1 MMMSQ
6 LALSRFSLNDAGL
19 DNEFDLLLGAPVF
32 VFLCFVYFGQT
43 WLLLEPAHWCRSPEL
58 DALGFG
64 PRQARRL
71 SVPPDEHGGYDQ
83 CLIYDVNFTLLVS
96 SGNWS
101 GLGPGTPTT
110 SCRHGWHF
118 DFGTLYPTAVSEFGW
133 VCENAWLKPFV
144 SSMFFVGAV
153 IGTMVFGYLADRF
166 GRLPALVSA
175 NLLGCCAGLLTAA
188 ASGPASFALGRLLA
202 GATYDQQCV
211 LALVLLSESVG
222 ARYRTLVI
230 NVPMATSFML
240 AAVCLPWLASGLA
253 HWRTLALVTGAPMA
267 GAALY
272 AYTVPESARWLL
284 RRLAAENGRFVP
296 DAVFAAFE
304 ERARRRA
311 AQQRQSASVAE
322 LFRRPALRGR
332 TLVLMFTTMAMML
345 SFDSSVRNTNFD
357 IDMRVAASV
366 LSLMELRATFSGALL
381 MAALSS
387 LMLGLTLHAR
397 TLPTV
402 STTFAMLN
410 RLFATVAANIC
421 WQVGIELTP
430 TQVRSQGCGLIHVAG
445 HAVAFFSP
453 YILHLHRQM
462 RGLPQLLLSAFGLLQ
477 AQVRFADDSSDSLNV
492 LEPSQRGAAG
502 AAPGVGLP
510 ANLATR

>member
-83 CLIYDVNFTLLVS
+83 CRIYDVNFTLLVS

-166 GRLPALVSA
+166 GRLPAL
-175 NLLGCCAGLLTAA
+175 
-188 ASGPASFALGRLLA
+188 
-202 GATYDQQCV
+202 QCV

-366 LSLMELRATFSGALL
+366 LSLMELPADLIVLFLAEAVGRRATFSGALL

-430 TQVRSQGCGLIHVAG
+430 TQLLPETAG
-445 HAVAFFSP
+445 
-453 YILHLHRQM
+453 R
-462 RGLPQLLLSAFGLLQ
+462 RLPDSLDE

-510 ANLATR
+510 ANLATREFRPSLL

>member
-1 MMMSQ
+1 MTSQ

-83 CLIYDVNFTLLVS
+83 CRTYDVNYTLLVS

-175 NLLGCCAGLLTAA
+175 N
-188 ASGPASFALGRLLA
+188 
-202 GATYDQQCV
+202 CV

-366 LSLMELRATFSGALL
+366 LSLMELPADLIVLFLAEAVGRRATFSGALL

-462 RGLPQLLLSAFGLLQ
+462 RGLPQLLHSRTVSLSAFGLLQ

-510 ANLATR
+510 ANLATREFRPSLL